1 MKSRCPNCKKV
12 IDRVL
17 REQGRR
23 EGFHP
28 FCCERCKLI
37 DLGRWLDSDYRILT
51 ELKDDEQS
59 ESDEENSGQSKV
71 DGG

>member
-1 MKSRCPNCKKV
+1 MKSRCPVCRTV

-23 EGFHP
+23 EGFYP
-28 FCCERCKLI
+28 FCGNRCKLI
-37 DLGRWLDSDYRILT
+37 DLGRWLDGKYRIVSK
-51 ELKDDEQS
+51 LKGEQEEGENAGQS
-59 ESDEENSGQSKV
+59 ER